1 MDTYQTSGLVVIIL
15 LLLTAFFTGIETAF
29 FSANKLSIEVRKKQG
44 KWIGRILNHF
54 IQNPDQLVGTCI
66 VGVNI
71 MLVIYGTVVF
81 TALQPFWENLLLRGA
96 LNNPYLK
103 LIVEILLSSF
113 LILAFG
119 EFLPRILF
127 KARADFMLKIFLI
140 PFYGFYT
147 LFQPL
152 VNALI
157 GTAEWILIYLFNA
170 RLSDR
175 KLVFSKMELHQFMH
189 ENHYSVFHK
198 ELNTKWFENALALVH
213 VRIRE
218 CMVPRNEIVAIPLDS
233 TLEEARQKCIATR
246 LSKIIVYEDSI
257 DQICGYIHQ
266 LDFFSNPAHLKD
278 ILHSIPAVPETM
290 RAVDLITKFSETRKT
305 IAWVVDEFGGTA
317 GIVTMEDVLE
327 EIFGEFKDEHDQKG
341 LVEQQIAERE
351 YLFSGRLEIDYLN
364 EKYQLG
370 LPKKDSETLS
380 GLIIAHHET
389 IPREKERII
398 IDQFEFEII
407 SVSETR
413 IETVKL
419 RVLE

>member
-44 KWIGRILNHF
+44 KWIGKILNHF

-81 TALQPFWENLLLRGA
+81 TTLQPFWETLLSGA
-96 LNNPYLK
+96 LNNPYVK
-103 LIVEILLSSF
+103 LIIEILFSSF
-113 LILAFG
+113 LILVVG

-127 KARADFMLKIFLI
+127 KAKADFMLKIFLI
-140 PFYGFYT
+140 PFYGFYKI
-147 LFQPL
+147 FQPL

-157 GTAEWILIYLFNA
+157 GAAEWILIYLFNA

-189 ENHYSVFHK
+189 ENPYSPFYQ

-218 CMVPRNEIVAIPLDS
+218 CMVPRNEIVAIPLNS
-233 TLEEARQKCIATR
+233 SIEEARQKCISTG

-266 LDFFSNPAHLKD
+266 LDFFSNPSGLKD
-278 ILHSIPAVPETM
+278 MLHTIPAVPETM

-341 LVEQQIAERE
+341 WVEQQIAEHE

-389 IPREKERII
+389 IPREKEHII